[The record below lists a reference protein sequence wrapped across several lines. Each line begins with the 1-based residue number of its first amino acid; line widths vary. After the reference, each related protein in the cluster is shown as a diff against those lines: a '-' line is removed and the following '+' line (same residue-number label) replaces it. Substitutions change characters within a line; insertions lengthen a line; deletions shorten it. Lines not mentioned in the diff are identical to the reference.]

1 MTVAKCRDD
10 EHVMPEVTATR
21 YAPQS
26 EIKVHRGDV
35 IYFRWTL
42 EPPASGNSALMAID
56 DLTVTFSR
64 VSRALVLH
72 IH

>member
-1 MTVAKCRDD
+1 
-10 EHVMPEVTATR
+10 
-21 YAPQS
+21 
-26 EIKVHRGDV
+26 V